1 MYITSLLGHCGL
13 QSIYLLTVAMDYSCV
28 HIFAQNPMHL
38 LRIPFLPHSLKMHH
52 LIRGKETVFQEL
64 GRDLVLSWRA
74 VLCHSCQLI
83 HLNKLSATWTH
94 WCSFI
99 VGNGSWESLVLL
111 KKTNDLGFG
120 THWPICPPR
129 GHKRLCREYWWFQVQ
144 RLNSG

>member
-120 THWPICPPR
+120 TH
-129 GHKRLCREYWWFQVQ
+129 
-144 RLNSG
+144 